1 MTAELRLVPATLADY
16 ATLEPMAVDFKIDDP
31 VPRTERELL
40 ALRNL
45 LADPTPGQVW
55 RIEQATRTIGYA
67 ILCWGYSV
75 EYGGRDAF
83 LDEFYILPDLR
94 GRGLGQQV
102 LALLEQEARARDI
115 VALHLEVL
123 AHEARNANLYTRAG
137 YADRSS
143 RLMTRR
149 LA

>member
-1 MTAELRLVPATLADY
+1 MDDLRLVPATVAD
-16 ATLEPMAVDFKIDDP
+16 LPVLVPMAVDFKIDDP
-31 VPRTERELL
+31 EPRSARELE
-40 ALRNL
+40 ALRAL
-45 LADPTPGQVW
+45 LDEPTLGSVWMIHDPTGP
-55 RIEQATRTIGYA
+55 IGYA
-67 ILCWGYSV
+67 ILCFGYSV

-83 LDEFYILPDLR
+83 LDEIYILPGRR
-94 GRGLGQQV
+94 GRGLGRRTLDL
-102 LALLEQEARARDI
+102 LADEACARGV

-137 YADRSS
+137 YTDRAS